1 MCRCGV
7 SEACVIFTYSLIGV
21 ICSDIM
27 EHYQYDFYISIGLM
41 LFLTVLWFMM
51 DTSLVYMAYKK
62 GSIVS
67 INILKDEHRY
77 YKISSEAPVKDN
89 HLNVNAKYKN
99 SYAYIKKSDF
109 K

>member
-41 LFLTVLWFMM
+41 LFLTVFWFMM

-62 GSIVS
+62 EV
-67 INILKDEHRY
+67 LLMD
-77 YKISSEAPVKDN
+77 
-89 HLNVNAKYKN
+89 
-99 SYAYIKKSDF
+99 
-109 K
+109 

>member
-1 MCRCGV
+1 MHQ
-7 SEACVIFTYSLIGV
+7 I
-21 ICSDIM
+21 
-27 EHYQYDFYISIGLM
+27 
-41 LFLTVLWFMM
+41 
-51 DTSLVYMAYKK
+51 KK
-62 GSIVS
+62 VFFILKKRKYC
-67 INILKDEHRY
+67 IIHILKDEHGY